1 MQIHFWGTRGSIP
14 VAANGLIV
22 REKIKQALQLAQ
34 GHHFESEEQIDR
46 FIDESI
52 EFPTQYGYGGDSSCL
67 QIIGGNDYML
77 CDMGSG
83 LRRFGQR
90 IMQKYG
96 PQNPQTY
103 HFFMSHV
110 HWDHIMGFPFFT
122 PIYIPGSKLKVHGPV
137 SFEED
142 PLEEVVGGQMKY
154 RYFPINLGELASE
167 IEYIRLKEDPAIDLG
182 DGLSLTTKLLN
193 HPITALGYRF
203 EFAGKSV
210 CTCYDTEPFR
220 NLFITD
226 PDDPGYDEA
235 MAIEGEEV
243 AAEQNQAVEQFFAG
257 TDLLIY
263 DAQYTEAEYAN
274 RINWG
279 HTTIEYAIAAAERAG
294 VKRLALFHH
303 DPDRADARLDQL
315 AEIYCL
321 PARPGKTEVFFA
333 REGMEFLL

>member
-1 MQIHFWGTRGSIP
+1 MKVRFWGVRGSIP
-14 VAANGLIV
+14 SPGAI
-22 REKIKQALQLAQ
+22 
-34 GHHFESEEQIDR
+34 
-46 FIDESI
+46 
-52 EFPTQYGYGGDSSCL
+52 T
-67 QIIGGNDYML
+67 
-77 CDMGSG
+77 
-83 LRRFGQR
+83 
-90 IMQKYG
+90 QKYG
-96 PQNPQTY
+96 GNTACIEIRVGGRDRLIIVDAGSGIRSLGNSMMASDLPKGPLQADI
-103 HFFMSHV
+103 FLSHT

-154 RYFPINLGELASE
+154 RYFPINLGELASD

-182 DGLSLTTKLLN
+182 DGLSLATKLLN

-235 MAIEGEEV
+235 MAVEGEEV
-243 AAEQNQAVEQFFAG
+243 AAEQNLAVEQFFAG

-279 HTTIEYAIAAAERAG
+279 HTTIEYAIAAAQRAG

-303 DPDRADARLDQL
+303 DPDRADARLDEL

-321 PARPGKTEVFFA
+321 PAQPGITEVFFA